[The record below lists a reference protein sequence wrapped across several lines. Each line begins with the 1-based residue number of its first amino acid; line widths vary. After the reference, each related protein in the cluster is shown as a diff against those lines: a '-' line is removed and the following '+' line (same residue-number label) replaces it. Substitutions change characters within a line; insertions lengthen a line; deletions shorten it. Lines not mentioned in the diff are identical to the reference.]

1 MCSSYQH
8 IASQL
13 QADLPNTLCYNVQHS
28 FKPLSFTASVM
39 VTSLRMALWRDTT
52 GGEASCCTVGPWGE
66 GEKSKPCPLTCAQ
79 NLFPWLS
86 RHGDQH
92 PEVHLPRLVPDSL
105 CRPVCGS
112 LWTTAL
118 SAYPCHW
125 LLVTCTLHV
134 CQRAASCFPGDGKQL
149 QLGKYQQ
156 MSLPSE
162 GLATSSAA
170 WSEAQ
175 PWGEGPFES
184 VLPLILS
191 LSPRVQHRGS
201 LYLISEFNYSLY

>member
-1 MCSSYQH
+1 MGSIPLNLSP
-8 IASQL
+8 SQ
-13 QADLPNTLCYNVQHS
+13 QAWWW
-28 FKPLSFTASVM
+28 PLSG
-39 VTSLRMALWRDTT
+39 WHT
-52 GGEASCCTVGPWGE
+52 GGTLQEDGPPAAQWVLGVRVRHLVE
-66 GEKSKPCPLTCAQ
+66 PCPLTCVQ

-92 PEVHLPRLVPDSL
+92 PEVHLPRRVPDSL

-112 LWTTAL
+112 LWTPAL

-134 CQRAASCFPGDGKQL
+134 CQRAASCFPGDGKRAPAREIPA
-149 QLGKYQQ
+149 
-156 MSLPSE
+156 MSLLSE
-162 GLATSSAA
+162 GLATSFAA

-175 PWGEGPFES
+175 PWGECPFES

-201 LYLISEFNYSLY
+201 LYLTSEFNYSLY